1 MSLDLADADGIRDK
15 ARRWRGHLAAVVDDV
30 SETFKLHFILGAPQ
44 NPILRP
50 AYQSAMGILRR
61 AAFAPEIFE
70 EGQVDDLVTKI
81 EDEVRAHHRVRPPR
95 AT

>member
-1 MSLDLADADGIRDK
+1 
-15 ARRWRGHLAAVVDDV
+15 
-30 SETFKLHFILGAPQ
+30 
-44 NPILRP
+44 LRP

-70 EGQVDDLVTKI
+70 EGQVDELVTKI